1 MQKAP
6 AYPPKAVQYGY
17 PPRGLDHDAAARYV
31 GVDPAAFDDLLRL
44 GKLPGPRQVC
54 SALVWDREELDA
66 AFALFP
72 SAAATKVRRVLPSAK
87 FEGHPNVYTPDTLA
101 ERWRCSGQHVRT
113 MIRREDL
120 EA

>member
-31 GVDPAAFDDLLRL
+31 GVDPAAFDDLLHL

-54 SALVWDREELDA
+54 SALVWDRA
-66 AFALFP
+66 CRKP
-72 SAAATKVRRVLPSAK
+72 CRRRQQRQDLPGFQVLLTA
-87 FEGHPNVYTPDTLA
+87 
-101 ERWRCSGQHVRT
+101 
-113 MIRREDL
+113 
-120 EA
+120 